1 MQAGWIVN
9 GDSVSW
15 EGRSNY
21 FTLDLCWLL
30 EAGVG
35 RNGMGQ
41 AVTCHRAVEA
51 GGVQGGGWAR
61 QAPLSLGLSRQEYWS
76 GLSFPSPMHESEK

>member
-35 RNGMGQ
+35 RNGMGL
-41 AVTCHRAVEA
+41 
-51 GGVQGGGWAR
+51 
-61 QAPLSLGLSRQEYWS
+61 P
-76 GLSFPSPMHESEK
+76 